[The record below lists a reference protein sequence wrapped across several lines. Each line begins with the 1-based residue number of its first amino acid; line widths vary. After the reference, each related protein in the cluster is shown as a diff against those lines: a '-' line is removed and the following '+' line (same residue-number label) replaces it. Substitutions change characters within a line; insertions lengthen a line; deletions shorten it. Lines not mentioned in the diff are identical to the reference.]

1 VRFGGREGA
10 RVTVQAHHSE
20 AGGPIDRLGQTDDT
34 TVATKLI
41 AGIFNISG
49 CFAYVLIDTR
59 CSHSVSSKV
68 WVKRCGLATIESGKT
83 MLIRTFEFFIQEL
96 RCSYLKI
103 QIAGRELRVDP
114 IVAKAGRYDAGL
126 GMVDYASCHD

>member
-1 VRFGGREGA
+1 
-10 RVTVQAHHSE
+10 
-20 AGGPIDRLGQTDDT
+20 
-34 TVATKLI
+34 
-41 AGIFNISG
+41 
-49 CFAYVLIDTR
+49 
-59 CSHSVSSKV
+59 
-68 WVKRCGLATIESGKT
+68 
-83 MLIRTFEFFIQEL
+83 MLIGTFEFFIQEL

>member
-1 VRFGGREGA
+1 MWAGDNREWKNN
-10 RVTVQAHHSE
+10 V
-20 AGGPIDRLGQTDDT
+20 DR
-34 TVATKLI
+34 
-41 AGIFNISG
+41 N
-49 CFAYVLIDTR
+49 
-59 CSHSVSSKV
+59 
-68 WVKRCGLATIESGKT
+68 
-83 MLIRTFEFFIQEL
+83 FEFFIQEL